1 MEHLNLNLNLNL
13 SLNLSLNLNPNLM
26 LDRREFL
33 QKLAVGSGALAI
45 PELHRGL
52 FPADKILG
60 IALVGLGNYATHQL
74 APALQHTQ
82 RCRLVGLVT
91 GTPEKAKTWS
101 AKYRIP
107 EKNIYNYQNFDEIRN
122 NPDID
127 IVYVVLPNSMHAEYT
142 IRAAKAGKHVICEK
156 PMALNVQE
164 CEAMIRA
171 CAENRVQLS
180 IGYRLYF
187 EPHHLEMRRLGTQKI
202 LGNVKMME
210 SSLGFS
216 MANPKVWR
224 LNKAMGGGGAIM
236 DLGVYCI
243 QGARRTVGELPE
255 SVTAQGFVL
264 DKSVFKDIYEGMT
277 FQMNFPG
284 GAVSN
289 STTTYS
295 SYVDRLYATTGGKWF
310 ELNPSYNATG
320 AGGRFSDDQIRP
332 FELKTKAF
340 QQIDQMDDFADCIAA
355 KRTSSASG
363 EEGLIDLK
371 IIEAIKQSADTG
383 RKVRLVWE

>member
-1 MEHLNLNLNLNL
+1 MQH
-13 SLNLSLNLNPNLM
+13 
-26 LDRREFL
+26 RREFL
-33 QKLAVGSGALAI
+33 QKLAVGTGALLI
-45 PELHRGL
+45 PEMQSDL
-52 FPADKILG
+52 FQEVKPLG
-60 IALVGLGNYATHQL
+60 IALVGLGNYASNQL

-82 RCRLVGLVT
+82 KCRLAGIVT

-101 AKYRIP
+101 EKYRIP
-107 EKNIYNYQNFDEIRN
+107 GKNIYDYQNFDNIKN

-127 IVYVVLPNSMHAEYT
+127 IVYIVLPNSMHAEYT

-156 PMALNVQE
+156 PMAMNVQE

-187 EPHHLEMRRLGTQKI
+187 EPHHLEMRKLGTQKVYGAVKI
-202 LGNVKMME
+202 LE

-264 DKSVFKDIYEGMT
+264 DKVVFKDIYEGMT

-295 SYVDRLYATTGGKWF
+295 SYVDRLYATTGSKWF
-310 ELNPSYNATG
+310 ELNPAYNATG
-320 AGGRFSDDQIRP
+320 AGGRFSDDKIRS
-332 FELKTKAF
+332 FELKTKPF
-340 QQIDQMDDFADCIAA
+340 QQIDQMDDFADCILS
-355 KRTSSASG
+355 KRKSSASG

-371 IIEAIKQSADTG
+371 IIEAIKQAADTG
-383 RKVRLVWE
+383 RKVDLVWK